1 MASAK
6 PQRKPGNRKRIIEAT
21 VTLMNDL
28 GGAVGTA
35 QIADHLGISPGNLY
49 YHFRNREEILCELF
63 DEMTRDL
70 EEVLRVAPD
79 ESITVGRLASC
90 YVGGTKVLWR
100 YRFFFASAIDFI
112 SRDESLSKKYQ
123 EFSARSKRYI
133 RLHLQGAVKNA
144 PGRCP
149 LSAKECEYLAE
160 TMWVLWV
167 SWPRY
172 SELSTP
178 RQRIEEADIG
188 KGLEQILFLLS
199 PYLDAA
205 FFKKTMR
212 QLHRFVTTLEHNK
225 A

>member
-1 MASAK
+1 M
-6 PQRKPGNRKRIIEAT
+6 
-21 VTLMNDL
+21 
-28 GGAVGTA
+28 GTA

-79 ESITVGRLASC
+79 ESITVARLASC

-167 SWPRY
+167 SWPSLLRTQHTATAHRGSRY
-172 SELSTP
+172 
-178 RQRIEEADIG
+178 RQGPGADPVSAVTVSRRR
-188 KGLEQILFLLS
+188 LFQED
-199 PYLDAA
+199 DAA
-205 FFKKTMR
+205 TASFRDHART
-212 QLHRFVTTLEHNK
+212 Q
-225 A
+225 